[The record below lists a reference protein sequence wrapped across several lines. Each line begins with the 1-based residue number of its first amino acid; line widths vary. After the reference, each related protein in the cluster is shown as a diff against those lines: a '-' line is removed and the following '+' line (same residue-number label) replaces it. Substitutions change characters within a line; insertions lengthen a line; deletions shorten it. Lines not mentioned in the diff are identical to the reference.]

1 MVSGNIAKG
10 KIADMILLNADPTKS
25 LENLTTVNKIFKNGN
40 VLDPES
46 LIPITP
52 ELLVQQQLNAY
63 NARNIETFWSH
74 ILMMLRFILFQI
86 L

>member
-1 MVSGNIAKG
+1 VSGSIIKG
-10 KIADMILLNADPTKS
+10 KIADMILLNEDPTKS
-25 LENLTTVNKIFKNGN
+25 LENLTAINKIFKNGN
-40 VLDPES
+40 ALDPES

-63 NARNIETFWSH
+63 NARNIEAFLEPY
-74 ILMMLRFILFQI
+74 LMMLRFILFQI